1 MRHNDSTHEVGKGKT
16 VLVVDDEPLFRQ
28 IARRILER
36 EGYAVLDAA
45 DGQEAVEVVA
55 EHAAR
60 IHLVVLDLMMPRLSG
75 TEALQKIRELAP
87 RLRVV
92 VSSAHPAEPLGKLH
106 AGGGPVE
113 LLPKPYTADDL
124 LAKVREL
131 LDAT

>member
-1 MRHNDSTHEVGKGKT
+1 MRHSDSMQDVGNDKT

-36 EGYAVLDAA
+36 DGYAVLDAA
-45 DGQEAVEVVA
+45 DGQEAVDVVA
-55 EHAAR
+55 EHGSR
-60 IHLVVLDLMMPRLSG
+60 IDVMVLDLMMPRLSG
-75 TEALQKIRELAP
+75 TEALQRIRELAP
-87 RLRVV
+87 QLRVI
-92 VSSAHPAEPLGKLH
+92 VSSAHPAEPLCKLR

-131 LDAT
+131 LVTT